1 MEKVGIGIILCG
13 CDKNISDVINME
25 SVAGQVEKLPDVV
38 HVAKEECLCSKDAL
52 STIKEDIKK
61 HALNRLV
68 IAACGPKSNIELIF
82 YVTFHEAGLNPYL
95 VEWVNIREQCAWVH
109 SSEPENA
116 TRRAVDQITM
126 AVAKSRFAK
135 PLRLPLPEVNNE
147 KCIRCAICEM
157 ICPSKAVEIH
167 KLGAY
172 ETKINEFLCNCC
184 GICAAACPTLAIE
197 MPRHIK
203 DQLSAQIEVALGKK
217 GW

>member
-1 MEKVGIGIILCG
+1 MEKVKIGVILCG
-13 CDKNISDVINME
+13 CDKNISNVINMG
-25 SVAGQVEKLPDVV
+25 SATSHIEKLPDVV
-38 HVAKEECLCSKDAL
+38 YVVKEECLCSEDGL
-52 STIKEDIKK
+52 DRIKEGIKK
-61 HALNRLV
+61 HAPNRLV
-68 IAACGPKSNIELIF
+68 IAACGPKSNIEPIF
-82 YVTFHEAGLNPYL
+82 YVTFNEAGLNPYL

-116 TRRAVDQITM
+116 TKKAIDQIIM

-197 MPRHIK
+197 MPRYVR
-203 DQLSAQIEVALGKK
+203 DQLSAQIEVALA
-217 GW
+217 